1 MRRRLC
7 NGVRMFLI
15 SWSRKTSF
23 YRWSYNFVAYMG
35 ILVNNLRSSAEKIKI
50 ETLIFQQD
58 NDSKYMSRLAKNYF
72 IKKRIELLYWP
83 PQSLYLNPIEIL

>member
-1 MRRRLC
+1 
-7 NGVRMFLI
+7 
-15 SWSRKTSF
+15 
-23 YRWSYNFVAYMG
+23 MG
-35 ILVNNLRSSAEKIKI
+35 ILANNLRSSAEKIKI